1 MMTEWFQKSID
12 ALNLNGKAERT
23 QEAYTRA
30 LRMLCEFYANK
41 PPEAITEA
49 ELEAYFLRR
58 KNVDR
63 WSSNTMRISRAEIDF
78 KVLDKAK
85 SASERAGRGPAAARI
100 GCSPARTPAASG
112 RRFSTR

>member
-1 MMTEWFQKSID
+1 MTEWFQKSID

-30 LRMLCEFYANK
+30 LRMLCEFYGNK

-63 WSSNTMRISRAEIDF
+63 WSSNTMRIC
-78 KVLDKAK
+78 
-85 SASERAGRGPAAARI
+85 P
-100 GCSPARTPAASG
+100 
-112 RRFSTR
+112 RRPPKFLHLWPPKLLHPEQM